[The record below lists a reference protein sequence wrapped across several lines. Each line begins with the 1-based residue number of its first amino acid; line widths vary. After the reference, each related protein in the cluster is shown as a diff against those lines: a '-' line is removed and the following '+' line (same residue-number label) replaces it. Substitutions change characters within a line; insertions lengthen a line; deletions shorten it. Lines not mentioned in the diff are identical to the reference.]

1 MPQSKVPLFLTTG
14 PDMMDVYALLRRCA
28 GIDNVTKSPIYAH
41 FGETLAGCVT
51 IRAFGDSARFVLK
64 SNAALDRN
72 VQASYLM
79 NCGINRWLMFYT
91 QGMIG
96 TISLGITAVLAAAT
110 GQVGASCRCTHV
122 HILILIHEVTAY
134 TYLFTRS
141 HSIEYIVF
149 YHSRRA

>member
-1 MPQSKVPLFLTTG
+1 MYS
-14 PDMMDVYALLRRCA
+14 
-28 GIDNVTKSPIYAH
+28 
-41 FGETLAGCVT
+41 TLG
-51 IRAFGDSARFVLK
+51 RAFGDSARFVLK

-110 GQVGASCRCTHV
+110 RQPSGVCWP
-122 HILILIHEVTAY
+122 
-134 TYLFTRS
+134 
-141 HSIEYIVF
+141 
-149 YHSRRA
+149 